1 VDGACGRTL
10 REAPVHTGEPM
21 ICESVP
27 LCEVLTHIAAM
38 VTPQRRAP
46 VPATILRDRATT
58 AGEKDGDAPEVV
70 FLLVRRRPAAPAPRR
85 DEAA

>member
-1 VDGACGRTL
+1 
-10 REAPVHTGEPM
+10 M

-38 VTPQRRAP
+38 VTPERRAP
-46 VPATILRDRATT
+46 APATILRDRATT
-58 AGEKDGDAPEVV
+58 AGEKDGGDASEVV
-70 FLLVRRRPAAPAPRR
+70 FLLVTRRAAAPAPRR